1 MKARVQFKLN
11 IGLGLLESLKI
22 EAKKNDR
29 SANDEAVKRLI
40 ASFVGR
46 PRVRVK
52 MGRAVV

>member
-29 SANDEAVKRLI
+29 SANAEAVKRLI